1 MSSGIFTAEMLV
13 AYLEAI
19 GCTGL
24 GRGEY
29 TRFNVP
35 WESFA
40 IALATREGFNV
51 DGVLSRVSVAAVDG
65 STVLS
70 DEALSSLVNVKYG
83 GVQQE
88 AQTFRAMFCG
98 DLASESPQQ

>member
-1 MSSGIFTAEMLV
+1 MQNKIFTKEMLI

-51 DGVLSRVSVAAVDG
+51 EEVLSRVSARAIDG
-65 STVLS
+65 ITILS
-70 DEALSSLVNVKYG
+70 DETLGDIVNVG
-83 GVQQE
+83 AEGIQQE
-88 AQTFRAMFCG
+88 IHKFRGMFCAG
-98 DLASESPQQ
+98 T